1 MKYTLKVYSIWE
13 FGQRV
18 DSLGQPHQEDS
29 LYPEFGLQ
37 SDNDRLF
44 ILCDGMGGHDAGE
57 VASATVCEAMSAS
70 ILADGHDADG
80 IFTHADLD
88 KAIADAYDA
97 LDRHDT
103 GAGKKMGT
111 TMTLL
116 KLHNGGATIAHI
128 GDSRVYHLR
137 PGQTGEDTRIL
148 FHTEDHSLVNA
159 LIKAGE
165 MTREEARHSKQRNVI
180 TRAMQP
186 NQSPRCRA
194 DVYSTDDIL
203 PGDYFYLCSDG
214 MLEQDEMEDGTVLRR
229 IFSDEVANDS
239 ERIEILRGAT
249 KENRDNHTAFVV
261 HILSVEKSAMDSDVL
276 DSSAVSS
283 SEDASVV
290 SGKASASVVS
300 GEDTK
305 QAPEADSMPKAA
317 AALKQEATAMPSK
330 PSAMPETT
338 TPKPEVTASNP
349 TQTPKPEAT
358 AMPSKPEV
366 TASKPTQAR
375 KLEATAMPPKPEVSA
390 SKPEVTAS
398 KPTQARKLEAT
409 AMPPKP
415 EVSASKP
422 EVTAS
427 KPMQTPKP
435 NTNTTPKPT
444 QTPKSEAKG
453 AILPKQHPFWLK
465 AVITLAFVLI
475 LGIIVWLILAKTDLA
490 KPDQQPQPIEEQP
503 AQQHAE
509 ATRGR

>member
-1 MKYTLKVYSIWE
+1 
-13 FGQRV
+13 
-18 DSLGQPHQEDS
+18 
-29 LYPEFGLQ
+29 
-37 SDNDRLF
+37 
-44 ILCDGMGGHDAGE
+44 
-57 VASATVCEAMSAS
+57 
-70 ILADGHDADG
+70 
-80 IFTHADLD
+80 
-88 KAIADAYDA
+88 
-97 LDRHDT
+97 
-103 GAGKKMGT
+103 MGT

-137 PGQTGEDTRIL
+137 PGQTGEETRIL

-229 IFSDEVANDS
+229 IFSGEVANDS

-261 HILSVEKSAMDSDVL
+261 HILSVEKSAMDSDIL

-290 SGKASASVVS
+290 SGEASASVVS

-317 AALKQEATAMPSK
+317 AALKQEATTMLSKPEATAKPSK
-330 PSAMPETT
+330 LSAMPETT

-358 AMPSKPEV
+358 AMPPKQEV
-366 TASKPTQAR
+366 ASKPTQAR
-375 KLEATAMPPKPEVSA
+375 K
-390 SKPEVTAS
+390 PEVTTS
-398 KPTQARKLEAT
+398 R
-409 AMPPKP
+409 
-415 EVSASKP
+415 P
-422 EVTAS
+422 EVTTS

-453 AILPKQHPFWLK
+453 AIIPKQHPFWLK

-503 AQQHAE
+503 VQQHAE